1 MAANA
6 EPTTVDYFIQ
16 LLKNKVQSSKPQLK
30 ATLPKVK
37 TKGNPATNQNN
48 KQPYHKSK
56 QLGIWRA
63 PNNKRALNNN
73 EVRQHK
79 TSMEPKSPKLNKK

>member
-1 MAANA
+1 MAVNA

-30 ATLPKVK
+30 ATAK
-37 TKGNPATNQNN
+37 NQN
-48 KQPYHKSK
+48 KRQPYHKSK
-56 QLGIWRA
+56 QLWIWRA

>member
-16 LLKNKVQSSKPQLK
+16 LLRNKVQSSKPQLK
-30 ATLPKVK
+30 ATAK
-37 TKGNPATNQNN
+37 NQN
-48 KQPYHKSK
+48 KRQPYHKSK
-56 QLGIWRA
+56 QLWIWRA

-73 EVRQHK
+73 DVRQLK
-79 TSMEPKSPKLNKK
+79 TLMELDSTKQNNK

>member
-1 MAANA
+1 MAVNA

-30 ATLPKVK
+30 ATLPKIK

-56 QLGIWRA
+56 QLWIWRA

-73 EVRQHK
+73 ELK
-79 TSMEPKSPKLNKK
+79 TSMELESPKQNNK

>member
-30 ATLPKVK
+30 ATAK
-37 TKGNPATNQNN
+37 NQN
-48 KQPYHKSK
+48 KRQPYHKSK
-56 QLGIWRA
+56 QLWIWRA

-73 EVRQHK
+73 ELK
-79 TSMEPKSPKLNKK
+79 TSMELESPKQNNK

>member
-1 MAANA
+1 MAVNA

-16 LLKNKVQSSKPQLK
+16 LNKVQSSKPQLK
-30 ATLPKVK
+30 ATAK
-37 TKGNPATNQNN
+37 NQN
-48 KQPYHKSK
+48 KRQPYHKSK

-73 EVRQHK
+73 ELK
-79 TSMEPKSPKLNKK
+79 TSMELESPKQNNK